1 MPRKQKELSPK
12 KETKEKSPKKSEDP
26 KMDEAAINRLL
37 QNALNEALANARAEQ
52 NLEER
57 LTALREEINKK
68 HQEEMIDLQD
78 QFAQSRGA
86 NPTTKETQMMQ
97 GVMIDAVKAANHSSY
112 FDRKPRANIPKRFS
126 ELLVLAEEHKYNPST
141 RGDAQLKLLFSYL
154 TEMQIGPRVSY
165 CSRLRSRSTT
175 QASTY

>member
-1 MPRKQKELSPK
+1 
-12 KETKEKSPKKSEDP
+12 
-26 KMDEAAINRLL
+26 MDEAEINRLL
-37 QNALNEALANARAEQ
+37 QNALDEANARAEQ
-52 NLEER
+52 KLEER
-57 LTALREEINKK
+57 LTALREEINQK
-68 HQEEMIDLQD
+68 HQD

-86 NPTTKETQMMQ
+86 NPTTKETQMMR